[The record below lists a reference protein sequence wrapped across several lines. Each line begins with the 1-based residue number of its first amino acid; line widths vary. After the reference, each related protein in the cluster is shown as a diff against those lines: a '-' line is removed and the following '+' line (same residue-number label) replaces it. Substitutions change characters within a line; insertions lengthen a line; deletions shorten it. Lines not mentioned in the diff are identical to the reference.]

1 MKQLTFEFFEEK
13 AMTEKY
19 IDLTNNVRISLYEI
33 DACLTLLLDEP
44 RGHELEK
51 IKEMQCLRGFKETL
65 RCYINQPFDRY

>member
-51 IKEMQCLRGFKETL
+51 NQRDAMLKRIQRDIKVLYQSAV
-65 RCYINQPFDRY
+65 

>member
-13 AMTEKY
+13 VMTEKY

-51 IKEMQCLRGFKETL
+51 NKRDAILKRIQRDIKVLYQSAV
-65 RCYINQPFDRY
+65 